1 MNRRWQSL
9 LLCVG
14 MMACGQAQAK
24 GTLNI
29 VATTE
34 HYAAIARIVG
44 ADRVTVSSLAS
55 GDQDP
60 RVLEPKRSFTALC
73 NTADLLIVNGQ
84 GLEAAWLPVLL
95 SDSVNSRIMEGKPGY
110 LDASRGVTL
119 LPYGPDEVER
129 PPLFNVLVG
138 LGALLGGSRRETELG
153 HNRYYWLDPANGEV
167 IARTI
172 SERLTLLDP
181 PHAAFY
187 QANYARFVARLQDKL
202 QTWDAMMQP
211 FAGTE
216 MVSFRRTWTYLA
228 RRHGIKI
235 SGYIVPQEP
244 LVLGTTTL
252 TRRPGGDEIALL
264 VAHMQQQR
272 IKLIVA
278 ETYQDHSVAQQ
289 IATQAGA
296 QLLLLPAA
304 VSQRQGLHD
313 YFQLFDH
320 IYAQL
325 VKALQRSGV

>member
-1 MNRRWQSL
+1 MSRRWQSV

-14 MMACGQAQAK
+14 MMACGQAQADA
-24 GTLNI
+24 TLNI

-34 HYAAIARIVG
+34 HYAAMAKIVG
-44 ADRVTVSSLAS
+44 ADRVTVSYLAS

-60 RVLEPKRSFTALC
+60 RALELKRSFTALC
-73 NTADLLIVNGQ
+73 NKADLLIVNGQ
-84 GLEAAWLPVLL
+84 GLEAAWLPALL
-95 SDSVNSRIMEGKPGY
+95 SDSVNSRIIEGKPGY
-110 LDASRGVTL
+110 LDVSRGVAL
-119 LPYGPDEVER
+119 IPYGPDELER
-129 PPLFNVLVG
+129 PPLFNVMVG
-138 LGALLGGSRRETELG
+138 LAALLGGRRETELG
-153 HNRYYWLDPANGEV
+153 NNRYYWLDPANGEV

-172 SERLTLLDP
+172 SERLALLDP

-202 QTWDAMMQP
+202 QAWDAMMRP

-216 MVSFRRTWTYLA
+216 IVSFRRSWTYLA

-235 SGYIVPQEP
+235 SGHIEPQEP
-244 LVLGTTTL
+244 LVLGATTV
-252 TRRPGGDEIALL
+252 RSRPGGDELALL

-278 ETYQDHSVAQQ
+278 ETYQDRSVAQQ
-289 IATQAGA
+289 VATRAGA

-304 VSQRQGLHD
+304 VSQRQGMYD

-325 VKALQRSGV
+325 VKALQGAGV